1 MSITPLTL
9 GENGGLR
16 ILQVLEPSGGGSGRH
31 FLDLC
36 RGLKQRG
43 HHVEAVYSPVRAED
57 GFVRELKS
65 LDLPAVHSV
74 AMKRAPGPSDIAA
87 FQALR
92 RIIKGSQPF
101 DIVHGHSS
109 KAGALSRPYLPGRH
123 VPRVYTP
130 HAFRTM
136 DPTLGKGGRLVYG
149 LIEVILARLF
159 TDHLIC
165 VSEDE
170 HAHALSLGMPET
182 RLSVIVNG
190 VSPPPLD
197 MASTVRASFGISPDT
212 FVFGFIGRLSHQ
224 KAPERLIEAFRN
236 AASRLPDTQMIM
248 VGSGEL
254 EPEVRKAIA
263 ESGLQNRIRLTSAFT
278 GSQAVPAFD
287 MLVMPSR
294 YEAMSYV
301 MLEAAA
307 AGKPMISTDVGG
319 ASTVIDH
326 DRNGLI
332 VANDGDSAKLAN
344 AMVQCAD
351 PDRYRAMRAAAQE
364 KMASFSAES
373 MIDKTEAVYYRLAKR
388 A

>member
-1 MSITPLTL
+1 MSIDPSIR
-9 GENGGLR
+9 GIHGSLR

-65 LDLPAVHSV
+65 LELPAVHAV

-87 FQALR
+87 FRALR
-92 RIIKGSQPF
+92 GIIKGGEPF
-101 DIVHGHSS
+101 DIAHGHSS
-109 KAGALSRPYLPGRH
+109 KAGALARPHLPGRH
-123 VPRVYTP
+123 AQRVYTP

-165 VSEDE
+165 VSDDE
-170 HAHALSLGMPET
+170 HTHALSLGMPEKK
-182 RLSVIVNG
+182 LSVIVNG
-190 VSPPPLD
+190 VAPPPLD
-197 MASTVRASFGISPDT
+197 MASTVRASFGISPDA
-212 FVFGFIGRLSHQ
+212 FVFGFVGRLSHQ
-224 KAPERLIEAFRN
+224 KAPERLIEAFRS
-236 AASRLPDTQMIM
+236 AASRLPDAQMIM

-254 EPEVRKAIA
+254 EPDVRAAIA
-263 ESGLQNRIRLTSAFT
+263 ASGLQDRIRLTTAFT

-287 MLVMPSR
+287 LLVMPSR

-307 AGKPMISTDVGG
+307 AGKPLISTDVGG
-319 ASTVIDH
+319 APTVIDH
-326 DRNGLI
+326 GRNGFILP
-332 VANDGDSAKLAN
+332 NDGDITALAN
-344 AMVQCAD
+344 AMVESAD
-351 PDRYRAMRAAAQE
+351 PERYHAMRAAAEE
-364 KMASFSAES
+364 KMSNFSVET
-373 MIDKTEAVYYRLAKR
+373 MIDKTEAIYYRLARKG
-388 A
+388 

>member
-57 GFVRELKS
+57 GFIRELKS
-65 LDLPAVHSV
+65 LDLSAVHSI

-87 FQALR
+87 FRALR
-92 RIIKGSQPF
+92 QIIKGSQPF

-159 TDHLIC
+159 TDYLIC

-319 ASTVIDH
+319 ASTVIDQ
-326 DRNGLI
+326 DGNGLI

-344 AMVQCAD
+344 AMVESAD

-364 KMASFSAES
+364 KMASFSVET
-373 MIDKTEAVYYRLAKR
+373 MIEKTEAVYYRLAKR
-388 A
+388 I

>member
-43 HHVEAVYSPVRAED
+43 HNVEAVYSPVRAED

-149 LIEVILARLF
+149 LIEVLLARLF

-319 ASTVIDH
+319 ASTVIDQ
-326 DRNGLI
+326 DGNGLI

-344 AMVQCAD
+344 AMVESAD

-364 KMASFSAES
+364 KMASFSVET
-373 MIDKTEAVYYRLAKR
+373 MIEKTEAVYYRLAKR
-388 A
+388 T

>member
-87 FQALR
+87 FRALR
-92 RIIKGSQPF
+92 QIIKGSQPF

-149 LIEVILARLF
+149 LIEVLLARLF

-344 AMVQCAD
+344 AMVESAD

-364 KMASFSAES
+364 KMASFSVET
-373 MIDKTEAVYYRLAKR
+373 MIEKTEAVYYRLAKR
-388 A
+388 T

>member
-65 LDLPAVHSV
+65 LDLPAVHAI

-109 KAGALSRPYLPGRH
+109 KAGALSRPHLPGRH
-123 VPRVYTP
+123 AQRVYTP

-170 HAHALSLGMPET
+170 HSHALSLGMPESK
-182 RLSVIVNG
+182 LSVIVNG
-190 VSPPPLD
+190 VAPPPLD
-197 MASTVRASFGISPDT
+197 MARTVRASFGISPDT

-236 AASRLPDTQMIM
+236 AASRLPDAQMIM